1 MTVTVTGHDPS
12 ATFCHCGVVG
22 VWPGRVGGWEC
33 AGRLGVSL
41 RGCSVWYIFHKRA
54 PCHCIQQIKPSLH
67 EMNSFFNSAPDNL
80 PGDRVDLMQQL
91 SRQLGTLLSL
101 SQQDGVRVRISMS
114 QRDGVEVK
122 ASMLQR
128 DAAACTVDLPPHVV
142 PMIISEAVTQHR
154 QCSISLDD
162 ITADN
167 ACVTTCGHVFT
178 KDAISRWMQQHRT
191 CPECRKQCEINGC
204 PGPSPHE
211 NGEEEEEQEQNE
223 EEEQEEEQEEEEED
237 EQDEQEEEQ
246 EEEEEEEDWSSFSS
260 SSEVSDHSSQTGD
273 EEDEE
278 EEMAEEEEE
287 EEEEQ

>member
-1 MTVTVTGHDPS
+1 
-12 ATFCHCGVVG
+12 
-22 VWPGRVGGWEC
+22 
-33 AGRLGVSL
+33 
-41 RGCSVWYIFHKRA
+41 
-54 PCHCIQQIKPSLH
+54 
-67 EMNSFFNSAPDNL
+67 
-80 PGDRVDLMQQL
+80 
-91 SRQLGTLLSL
+91 
-101 SQQDGVRVRISMS
+101 MS
-114 QRDGVEVK
+114 QRDGVEVR

-128 DAAACTVDLPPHVV
+128 AAACAVDLPPHVV

-178 KDAISRWMQQHRT
+178 KDAISRWMQQHST
-191 CPECRKQCEINGC
+191 CPECRKQCGINGC

-223 EEEQEEEQEEEEED
+223 EEEEEEEEEED

-246 EEEEEEEDWSSFSS
+246 EEEEDEWEEDWSSFSS

-273 EEDEE
+273 EQDEE
-278 EEMAEEEEE
+278 EEMEEEE

>member
-1 MTVTVTGHDPS
+1 
-12 ATFCHCGVVG
+12 
-22 VWPGRVGGWEC
+22 
-33 AGRLGVSL
+33 
-41 RGCSVWYIFHKRA
+41 
-54 PCHCIQQIKPSLH
+54 
-67 EMNSFFNSAPDNL
+67 MNSFFNSAPDNL

-91 SRQLGTLLSL
+91 SRHLGNVLSISQVVASRTLPGL
-101 SQQDGVRVRISMS
+101 RVRISSS
-114 QRDGVEVK
+114 QRGIVEIR
-122 ASMLQR
+122 ASRLQR
-128 DAAACTVDLPPHVV
+128 DAAACAVDLPPHVI

-191 CPECRKQCEINGC
+191 CPECRKQCKINGC

-223 EEEQEEEQEEEEED
+223 EEEEQDEQEEEEEDEQD

-246 EEEEEEEDWSSFSS
+246 EEEEEE
-260 SSEVSDHSSQTGD
+260 
-273 EEDEE
+273 
-278 EEMAEEEEE
+278 
-287 EEEEQ
+287 

>member
-1 MTVTVTGHDPS
+1 MTVTSRP
-12 ATFCHCGVVG
+12 FCNVLSLGVG
-22 VWPGRVGGWEC
+22 VWPGRLGGWEC

-91 SRQLGTLLSL
+91 SRHLGNVLSI
-101 SQQDGVRVRISMS
+101 SQVVASRTFPGLRVRISSS
-114 QRDGVEVK
+114 QRDGQTVQTVEVH
-122 ASMLQR
+122 R
-128 DAAACTVDLPPHVV
+128 VAAACAVDLPPHVV

-178 KDAISRWMQQHRT
+178 KDAISRWLSLIH
-191 CPECRKQCEINGC
+191 I
-204 PGPSPHE
+204 
-211 NGEEEEEQEQNE
+211 
-223 EEEQEEEQEEEEED
+223 
-237 EQDEQEEEQ
+237 
-246 EEEEEEEDWSSFSS
+246 
-260 SSEVSDHSSQTGD
+260 
-273 EEDEE
+273 
-278 EEMAEEEEE
+278 
-287 EEEEQ
+287 